1 MKTTQQRWRK
11 RLKWSVLAIV
21 LFIGVGAMYW
31 DVELRP
37 TQNAASSPGVRK
49 LLIVGTDPGFKP
61 FEYQEKGDVVGFDI
75 DMMREVAKD
84 HGYTLKIETMAF
96 DGLIPALNSGKID
109 IIAAGMSITPERQQN
124 VTFSKPYYS
133 AAQMIVVRKDNMKIT
148 SSDQLSGKRIG
159 VQLGTTGDTLAHT
172 IPGAS
177 VMQFQTTSSVM
188 QELNARHLDAGIM
201 DNGPASQYLANN
213 PNLTMLA
220 RPLTNEDYAF
230 ALRKSDGSLATKVNA
245 TVEAMRTDSRYE
257 NLIKKYFDKEPKS

>member
-1 MKTTQQRWRK
+1 
-11 RLKWSVLAIV
+11 
-21 LFIGVGAMYW
+21 MYW

-37 TQNAASSPGVRK
+37 TQNSATSGGVQK

-84 HGYTLKIETMAF
+84 HGYTLKIETMSF

-109 IIAAGMSITPERQQN
+109 IIAAGMSVTPERQQN
-124 VTFSKPYYS
+124 VTFSKSYYS
-133 AAQMIVVRKDNMKIT
+133 AAQMIVLRKDNTMIT
-148 SSDQLSGKRIG
+148 SSEQLNGKRIG
-159 VQLGTTGDTLAHT
+159 VQLGTTGDTLAHK

-177 VMQFQTTSSVM
+177 VMQFQATSSVM

-201 DNGPASQYLANN
+201 DNGPANQYLANN
-213 PNLTMLA
+213 PNLTMLS

-230 ALRKSDGSLATKVNA
+230 ALRKTDGSLASKVN
-245 TVEAMRTDSRYE
+245 TTIDTMRADGRYE
-257 NLIKKYFDKEPKS
+257 NLIKKYFNSEAKS